1 MGGNV
6 MKLLVNLLLAVSVI
20 AFLIGSVCAFLK
32 TDFLIPAAGY
42 WRGSMGLLLFAIAA
56 MLYTTT
62 FCCCKEEPKGKSKKK

>member
-20 AFLIGSVCAFLK
+20 AFLVGSACAFLNK
-32 TDFLIPAAGY
+32 TFLISAPGY
-42 WRGSMGLLLFAIAA
+42 WRGSIGLLLFAIAA

-62 FCCCKEEPKGKSKKK
+62 FCCCKEEPKGKNKKK

>member
-20 AFLIGSVCAFLK
+20 AFLIGSACAFLK

-42 WRGSMGLLLFAIAA
+42 WRGSMGLLFFAIAA
-56 MLYTTT
+56 MLYKTT
-62 FCCCKEEPKGKSKKK
+62 FCCKEEPKGKSKKK